1 MLRAL
6 MLRARAP
13 AHTLNL
19 AFWGRSGDR
28 WKVSTDS
35 GAKGGMQYVHTS
47 HRCIDTH
54 TYTRLQHAPCRS
66 VCHVAMPF
74 HAIRV
79 EHRMYVVLPGTT
91 DGSND
96 GNDDNEDDD
105 DGDWG
110 RFSQLF
116 CLHRKRFVLCRLFP
130 VCLFSPGMPGTV
142 EGKSIQTRIS

>member
-1 MLRAL
+1 
-6 MLRARAP
+6 
-13 AHTLNL
+13 
-19 AFWGRSGDR
+19 
-28 WKVSTDS
+28 
-35 GAKGGMQYVHTS
+35 
-47 HRCIDTH
+47 
-54 TYTRLQHAPCRS
+54 
-66 VCHVAMPF
+66 MPF